1 MSHKLLQTINPKRP
15 YRTHIVEEETEN
27 GVTHRGGHKRPRLT
41 QNETASCSKDEAP
54 VFNVPTTTV
63 TGCVPPN
70 TDHVGLALGQN
81 HIHVPE
87 GTKDLSCQCNKP
99 ESLTHCKNHALQGSS
114 SLSQV
119 WGRYAMSN
127 AKLRECHFLRINR
140 SRQYQQD
147 NTNSSSTK

>member
-27 GVTHRGGHKRPRLT
+27 GITDRGGHKRPRLT
-41 QNETASCSKDEAP
+41 QNEIPSCSRDEAP
-54 VFNVPTTTV
+54 VFNASTTTV
-63 TGCVPPN
+63 KGCPPD
-70 TDHVGLALGQN
+70 TDHVGLAPSQN
-81 HIHVPE
+81 HVHVPE
-87 GTKDLSCQCNKP
+87 GTKDLSCQSNRS
-99 ESLTHCKNHALQGSS
+99 ESLTHCKNHAPQGSP

-140 SRQYQQD
+140 SRQCHQD